1 MAKTTPHDDGETLPY
16 APSWIDH
23 LNDLVSRLPGSSW
36 PYYIGI
42 ALLLFLIPISI
53 VKIEGIRLTGGILSA
68 QGFLALNVAL
78 FLAMCH
84 YLDRAAATAL
94 KALRPVLRASKEE
107 YEALRYRLT
116 TLPALPTLLV
126 CVIYSII
133 VVYIGETLGTPPS
146 FGQVIDA
153 PISATATYAM
163 YVLNWLVWGAFIY
176 HTIHQLRVIHQVY
189 TGYTRVNLFRI
200 RPLYAF
206 STVTALTAVSLTIPP
221 YAWLALNQI
230 LLDPISIAIT
240 LPVAVLGLTA
250 FIWPL
255 MGVHRLL
262 LAEKTRAQSEAA
274 LRLEVMIAELHR
286 RVDNMD
292 LAEMGALND
301 AITGLETERNALK
314 KVPTWPWQPETVR
327 LLITALALPLGLW
340 LIQYVLQR
348 VLAL

>member
-1 MAKTTPHDDGETLPY
+1 VPKTASTDRDEPRPY

-23 LNDLVSRLPGSSW
+23 LNELINRLPGSSW
-36 PYYIGI
+36 FYYVGL
-42 ALLLFLIPISI
+42 ALLLFLIPLGI
-53 VKIEGIRLTGGILSA
+53 IELEGVCPSSAYLSA
-68 QGFLALNVAL
+68 QGFLAANVAM

-84 YLDRAAATAL
+84 YLDDAASTAL
-94 KALRPVLRASKEE
+94 RVLRPALRASTEE
-107 YEALRYRLT
+107 YDDLRYRLT

-126 CVIYSII
+126 CLLYSVI
-133 VVYIGETLGTPPS
+133 VFYIGETLGTPAS
-146 FGQVIDA
+146 FDEVADA
-153 PISATATYAM
+153 PISAVATYAM

-176 HTIHQLRVIHQVY
+176 HTIHQLRVINHIY
-189 TGYTRVNLFRI
+189 TNLTRVNLFRI

-221 YAWLALNQI
+221 YAWLVLNQI
-230 LLDPISIAIT
+230 LFDPISLAIT
-240 LPVAVLGLTA
+240 LPVAILGLIA

-255 MGVHRLL
+255 MGIHRLL

-274 LRLEVMIAELHR
+274 LRLEAMIAELHR

-301 AITGLETERNALK
+301 AISGLEAERNTLK

-327 LLITALALPLGLW
+327 LLVTALGLPLGLW

-348 VLAL
+348 VLTP